1 MNRDGHPPLKRPTP
15 GQLAAYLDGEL
26 DASAHAAVAAWLAT
40 RPADAAEIEGQRRL
54 LRLWDAHPP
63 ESPPPAAWD
72 AALARLHS
80 KTSATTPALPRRRGL
95 GWWAAG
101 IAAAAVAATLLIRAF
116 PPAPSGPGAPV
127 PPPEEPWAVA
137 DDGDVRIVSMAF
149 VGFDADAEARRLVVG
164 RPPIPGP
171 VFLVSQE
178 EVTVLQMASH
188 PREEGRV
195 PHLEEGAVPM
205 IVAPAYAPSER

>member
-1 MNRDGHPPLKRPTP
+1 MNREGNPPLKRPTP
-15 GQLAAYLDGEL
+15 GQFAAYLDGEL
-26 DASAHAAVAAWLAT
+26 DPAAHAAVAAWLAT
-40 RPADAAEIEGQRRL
+40 RPADADEIEGQRRL
-54 LRLWDAHPP
+54 LRLWDAYPP
-63 ESPPPAAWD
+63 ASPAPAAWD

-80 KTSATTPALPRRRGL
+80 KTSAESPARPRRRAL

-101 IAAAAVAATLLIRAF
+101 IAAAAVAAILLIRAF
-116 PPAPSGPGAPV
+116 PPAPSGPVATV

-137 DDGDVRIVSMAF
+137 DDGDVRIVSMDF

-164 RPPIPGP
+164 RLPIPGP